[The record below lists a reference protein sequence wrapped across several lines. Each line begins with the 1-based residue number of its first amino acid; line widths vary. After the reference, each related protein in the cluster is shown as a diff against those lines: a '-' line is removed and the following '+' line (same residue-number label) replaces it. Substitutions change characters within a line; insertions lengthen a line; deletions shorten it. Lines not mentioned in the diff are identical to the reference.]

1 MFFRNFERWLKK
13 SLANKYKKSMSR
25 FLIIS
30 NRLPVQINLTED
42 NIEVTSSVGG
52 LATGMMSV
60 SKSSNSLWIGWSGI
74 DKEKLSDDQRDMV
87 NKALKDENCADVH
100 LTQEEV
106 ELYYE
111 GFSNK
116 TIWPLFHYFNQF
128 VIYEEEQWQAYQ
140 RVNQKFADVIADNMD
155 GVDKIWIHDYHLLL
169 LPQMIKERFPDATIG
184 FFLHIP
190 FPSYELFRI
199 LPWRIEII
207 RGMLGA
213 DLLGFHTFDYE
224 RHFMSA
230 VRRLLGYDININEIN
245 LPRRVVKVDN
255 FPMGIDYDKFN
266 NMALESQKR
275 SVREK
280 SEVRKE
286 LERYY
291 LLYPE
296 TKFILSIDRLDYTKG
311 LINRLLAFEYF
322 LKEYPE
328 YRDKVTLVLLAVPSR
343 IGVEQYQQMKSEVD
357 ETVGRIN
364 GEFSS
369 INRTPIWYFYRSM
382 PFESLVDLYNY
393 CEIALITPIRDG
405 MNLVAK
411 EFIASKTD
419 GRGVLILSEM
429 AGASKEMSE
438 ALIINPNNKS
448 QIAQAIKKAIEMPLD
463 EQIERNTVLQKRLK
477 RYNIEKWAT
486 DFLNALDK
494 VRQNE
499 QKYLAKKLTVANKSS
514 IVDVLKESNN
524 RIFFLDYDGTLTD
537 FYDNPQH
544 AKPDTELYALLD
556 KLAENPNNRVVL
568 ISGRDRKTFEAW
580 FGDKPYTLIVEH
592 GVWIRSAGS
601 DWEMIEQLDDS
612 WKDNIRSSLEFYVDR
627 TPGSFVEEKNYSLVW
642 HYRKS
647 DPELGLNRAI
657 ELKDELTSLVANL
670 NLEILEGNK
679 VIEIKN
685 RGINKGRAAQ
695 KLLQLNPADKIVA
708 IGDDWTDEFLFS
720 ALPADAISI
729 KVGMANTLAGYKV
742 ENYEEVRDLLED
754 LTDDETGL
762 T

>member
-1 MFFRNFERWLKK
+1 
-13 SLANKYKKSMSR
+13 MSR

-30 NRLPVQINLTED
+30 NRLPVQINLSDD
-42 NIEVTSSVGG
+42 NIDVTPSVGG
-52 LATGMMSV
+52 LATGMLSV
-60 SKSSNSLWIGWSGI
+60 SKSFNSLWIGWSGI
-74 DKEKLSDDQRDMV
+74 DKETLSSKSKKMVDQ
-87 NKALKDENCADVH
+87 ALHRENCVDVH

-128 VIYEEEQWQAYQ
+128 VHFEEEQWEAYKK
-140 RVNQKFADVIADNMD
+140 VNQKFADVIAENME
-155 GVDKIWIHDYHLLL
+155 GVDRIWVHDYHLLL
-169 LPQMIKERFPDATIG
+169 LPQMIKERFPDVTIG

-199 LPWRIEII
+199 LPWRLEII
-207 RGMLGA
+207 KGMLGA

-255 FPMGIDYDKFN
+255 FPMGIDYDKFHD
-266 NMALESQKR
+266 AAQESQKR

-296 TKFILSIDRLDYTKG
+296 TRFIISIDRLDYTKG
-311 LINRLLAFEYF
+311 LINRLEAFEYF
-322 LKEYPE
+322 LQEYPE
-328 YRDKVTLVLLAVPSR
+328 YREKVTLVLLAVPSR

-357 ETVGRIN
+357 EMVGRIN

-369 INRTPIWYFYRSM
+369 INRTPIWYFYRAM
-382 PFESLVDLYNY
+382 PFENLVDLYNY

-438 ALIINPNNKS
+438 ALIINPNDKA
-448 QIAQAIKKAIEMPLD
+448 QIAEAIKKAIEMPLD
-463 EQIERNTVLQKRLK
+463 EQIERNTILQKRLK

-499 QKYLAKKLTVANKSS
+499 QKFLARKLTDTNLNK
-514 IVDVLKESNN
+514 ILDELKSSNN
-524 RIFFLDYDGTLTD
+524 RVFFLDYDGTLTG
-537 FYDNPQH
+537 FVDNPKH
-544 AKPDTELYALLD
+544 AKPDAELFELLD
-556 KLAENPNNRVVL
+556 GLAANPNNRVVL
-568 ISGRDRKTFEAW
+568 ISGRDKMTFEKW
-580 FGDKPYTLIVEH
+580 FGSKPYTLIVEH

-601 DWEMIEQLDDS
+601 DWEMIEQLDYS
-612 WKDNIRSSLEFYVDR
+612 WKESIRSSLEFYVDR

-642 HYRKS
+642 HYRKT

-695 KLLQLNPADKIVA
+695 KLLQQTPADKILA

-720 ALPADAISI
+720 AIPSEAITI
-729 KVGMANTLAGYKV
+729 KVGMGNTLAGFKV
-742 ENYEEVRDLLED
+742 ENHEEVRDLVRRLLEI
-754 LTDDETGL
+754 
-762 T
+762 

>member
-1 MFFRNFERWLKK
+1 
-13 SLANKYKKSMSR
+13 MSR

-30 NRLPVQINLTED
+30 NRLPVQINVSDD
-42 NIEVTSSVGG
+42 NIDVIPSVGG

-60 SKSSNSLWIGWSGI
+60 SKSSDSLWIGWSGI
-74 DKEKLSDDQRDMV
+74 DKEQLSPGQMEKV
-87 NKALKDENCADVH
+87 NESLKNEDCVDVQ
-100 LTQEEV
+100 LTKEEV

-128 VIYEEEQWQAYQ
+128 VIYEEEQWQAYKK
-140 RVNQKFADVIADNMD
+140 VNQKFADVIAENMN

-169 LPQMIKERFPDATIG
+169 LPEMVKERFPDATVG

-199 LPWRIEII
+199 LPWRMEII

-224 RHFMSA
+224 RHFMSS

-255 FPMGIDYDKFN
+255 FPMGIDYDKFQKT
-266 NMALESQKR
+266 ALESQNY
-275 SVREK
+275 SVHEK
-280 SEVRKE
+280 SDVRKE
-286 LERYY
+286 LERYSQ
-291 LLYPE
+291 LFPE
-296 TKFILSIDRLDYTKG
+296 TRFIISIDRLDYTKG
-311 LINRLLAFEYF
+311 LINRLSAFEYF
-322 LKEYPE
+322 LNEYPE
-328 YRDKVTLVLLAVPSR
+328 YRDNVTLVLLAVPSR

-438 ALIINPNNKS
+438 ALIINPNDKA
-448 QIAQAIKKAIEMPLD
+448 QIALAIKKAIEMPIE
-463 EQIERNTVLQKRLK
+463 EQIERNAILQKRLK

-486 DFLNALDK
+486 DFLSALDK

-499 QKYLAKKLTVANKSS
+499 QKYLAKKLTTDNKNS
-514 IVDVLKESNN
+514 IAEELGKSNN
-524 RIFFLDYDGTLTD
+524 RLFFLDYDGTLTG
-537 FYDNPQH
+537 FVDNPQH
-544 AKPDTELYALLD
+544 ARPDEQLYELLD
-556 KLAENPNNRVVL
+556 NLAANPNNRVVL
-568 ISGRDRKTFEAW
+568 ISGRDRATFEDW

-612 WKDNIRSSLEFYVDR
+612 WKENIRSSLEFYVDR

-642 HYRKS
+642 HYRKT

-657 ELKDELTSLVANL
+657 ELKDELTSLVSNL

-695 KLLQLNPADKIVA
+695 KLLQLNPADKIIA

-720 ALPADAISI
+720 AMPQDAISI
-729 KVGMANTLAGYKV
+729 KVGMSNTLAGYKV
-742 ENYEEVRDLLED
+742 ENFEEVRDLLKKFSGIE
-754 LTDDETGL
+754 
-762 T
+762 

>member
-1 MFFRNFERWLKK
+1 E
-13 SLANKYKKSMSR
+13 
-25 FLIIS
+25 
-30 NRLPVQINLTED
+30 E
-42 NIEVTSSVGG
+42 NIEVTPSVGG

-60 SKSSNSLWIGWSGI
+60 SKSFNSLWIGWSGI
-74 DKEKLSDDQRDMV
+74 DKETLPGSQQDMV
-87 NKALKDENCADVH
+87 NQALKEEDCVDVH

-128 VIYEEEQWQAYQ
+128 VNYDEEQWQAYKK
-140 RVNQKFADVIADNMD
+140 VNQKFADVIAENME

-169 LPQMIKERFPDATIG
+169 LPQMVKQQFPDATIG

-199 LPWRIEII
+199 LPWRLEII
-207 RGMLGA
+207 HGMLGA
-213 DLLGFHTFDYE
+213 DLLGFHSFDYE

-245 LPRRVVKVDN
+245 LARRIVKVDN
-255 FPMGIDYDKFN
+255 FPMGIDYDKFH
-266 NMALESQKR
+266 NMAIESQKR

-291 LLYPE
+291 LLHPD
-296 TKFILSIDRLDYTKG
+296 TKFIISIDRLDYTKG
-311 LINRLLAFEYF
+311 IINRLRAFEYF
-322 LKEYPE
+322 LREYPE
-328 YRDKVTLVLLAVPSR
+328 YRNNVTLVLLAVPSR

-369 INRTPIWYFYRSM
+369 INRNPIWYFYRSM
-382 PFESLVDLYNY
+382 PFENLVDLYNY

-429 AGASKEMSE
+429 AGASKEMGE
-438 ALIINPNNKS
+438 ALIINPNDKA
-448 QIAQAIKKAIEMPLD
+448 QIAQSIKKAIEMPVD
-463 EQIERNTVLQKRLK
+463 EQIERNTALQKRLK

-499 QKYLAKKLTVANKSS
+499 QRYLAKKLTVANKNT
-514 IVDVLKESNN
+514 IIAELKASRN
-524 RIFFLDYDGTLTD
+524 RVFFLDYDGTLTG
-537 FYDNPQH
+537 FVDNPRN
-544 AKPDTELYALLD
+544 ARPDAELYELLD
-556 KLAENPNNRVVL
+556 SIAANPDNRVVL
-568 ISGRDRKTFEAW
+568 ISGRDRKTFDEW
-580 FGDKPYTLIVEH
+580 FGGKPYTLIVEH

-601 DWEMIEQLDDS
+601 DWEIIEQLDDS
-612 WKDNIRSSLEFYVDR
+612 WKEKIRSSLEFYVDR

-642 HYRKS
+642 HYRKT

-695 KLLQLNPADKIVA
+695 KLLQLNPADKIIA

-720 ALPADAISI
+720 ALPPDAISI
-729 KVGMANTLAGYKV
+729 KVGMANTLAGYKL
-742 ENYEEVRDLLED
+742 ENYEEVRDFLKEVNS
-754 LTDDETGL
+754 EN
-762 T
+762 

>member
-1 MFFRNFERWLKK
+1 
-13 SLANKYKKSMSR
+13 MSR

-30 NRLPVQINLTED
+30 NRLPVQINVSDD
-42 NIEVTSSVGG
+42 NIDVIPSVGG

-60 SKSSNSLWIGWSGI
+60 SKSSDSLWIGWSGI
-74 DKEKLSDDQRDMV
+74 DKEQLSPGQMEKV
-87 NKALKDENCADVH
+87 NESLKNEDCVDVQ
-100 LTQEEV
+100 LTKEEV

-128 VIYEEEQWQAYQ
+128 VIYEEEQWQAYKK
-140 RVNQKFADVIADNMD
+140 VNQKFADVIAENMN

-169 LPQMIKERFPDATIG
+169 LPEMVKERFPDATVG

-199 LPWRIEII
+199 LPWRMEII

-224 RHFMSA
+224 RHFMSS

-255 FPMGIDYDKFN
+255 FPMGIDYDKFQKT
-266 NMALESQKR
+266 ALESQNY
-275 SVREK
+275 SVHEK
-280 SEVRKE
+280 SDVRKE
-286 LERYY
+286 LERYSQ
-291 LLYPE
+291 LFPE
-296 TKFILSIDRLDYTKG
+296 TRFIISIDRLDYTKG
-311 LINRLLAFEYF
+311 LINRLSAFEYF
-322 LKEYPE
+322 LNEYPE
-328 YRDKVTLVLLAVPSR
+328 YRDNVTLVLLAVPSR

-438 ALIINPNNKS
+438 ALIINPNDKA
-448 QIAQAIKKAIEMPLD
+448 QIALAIKKAIEMPLE
-463 EQIERNTVLQKRLK
+463 EQIERNAILQKRLK

-486 DFLNALDK
+486 DFLSALDK

-499 QKYLAKKLTVANKSS
+499 QKYLAKKLTTDNKNS
-514 IVDVLKESNN
+514 IAEELGKSNN
-524 RIFFLDYDGTLTD
+524 RLFFLDYDGTLTG
-537 FYDNPQH
+537 FVDNPQH
-544 AKPDTELYALLD
+544 ARPDEQLYELLD
-556 KLAENPNNRVVL
+556 NLAANPNNRVVL
-568 ISGRDRKTFEAW
+568 ISGRDRATFEDW

-612 WKDNIRSSLEFYVDR
+612 WKENIRSSLEFYVDR

-642 HYRKS
+642 HYRKT

-657 ELKDELTSLVANL
+657 ELKDELTSLVSNL

-695 KLLQLNPADKIVA
+695 KLLQLNPADKIIA

-720 ALPADAISI
+720 AMPQDAISI
-729 KVGMANTLAGYKV
+729 KVGMSNTLAGYKV
-742 ENYEEVRDLLED
+742 ENFEEVRDLLKKFSGIE
-754 LTDDETGL
+754 
-762 T
+762 

>member
-1 MFFRNFERWLKK
+1 M
-13 SLANKYKKSMSR
+13 
-25 FLIIS
+25 
-30 NRLPVQINLTED
+30 V
-42 NIEVTSSVGG
+42 
-52 LATGMMSV
+52 SV
-60 SKSSNSLWIGWSGI
+60 SKSFNSQWIGWSGI
-74 DKEKLSDDQRDMV
+74 DKDKLSDNQRNMV
-87 NKALKDENCADVH
+87 NQALERENCVDVN
-100 LTQEEV
+100 LTQEEE

-128 VIYEEEQWQAYQ
+128 VIYEEIQWQAYR
-140 RVNQKFADVIADNMD
+140 RVNQKFADVIAENME

-169 LPQMIKERFPDATIG
+169 LPQMIKERFPEVTIG

-199 LPWRIEII
+199 LPWRTEII
-207 RGMLGA
+207 KGMLGA

-245 LPRRVVKVDN
+245 LPRRIVKVDN
-255 FPMGIDYDKFN
+255 FPMGIDYDKFHDS
-266 NMALESQKR
+266 ALESQNR

-296 TKFILSIDRLDYTKG
+296 TRFILSIDRLDYTKG
-311 LINRLLAFEYF
+311 IINRLDAFEFF

-328 YRDKVTLVLLAVPSR
+328 YRDNVTLVLLAVPSR

-382 PFESLVDLYNY
+382 PFENLVDLYNY

-438 ALIINPNNKS
+438 ALIINPNDKA
-448 QIAQAIKKAIEMPLD
+448 QIAQAIKKAIEMPLE
-463 EQIERNTVLQKRLK
+463 EQIERNTALQKRLK

-499 QKYLAKKLTVANKSS
+499 LNYLVKKLTETNKNDL
-514 IVDVLKESNN
+514 VEELKTSNN
-524 RIFFLDYDGTLTD
+524 RIFFLDYDGTLTG
-537 FYDNPQH
+537 FEDNPQH
-544 AKPDTELYALLD
+544 AKPDAELYELLD
-556 KLAENPNNRVVL
+556 KLAENPNNRVVI
-568 ISGRDRKTFEAW
+568 ISGRDRITFEEW
-580 FGDKPYTLIVEH
+580 FNDKPYTLIIEH

-612 WKDNIRSSLEFYVDR
+612 WKESIRSALEFYVDR

-642 HYRKS
+642 HYRKT

-695 KLLQLNPADKIVA
+695 KLLQMNPADKIIA

-720 ALPADAISI
+720 SIPPGAITI
-729 KVGMANTLAGYKV
+729 KVGMANTLACYKV
-742 ENYEEVRDLLED
+742 ENYEEVRDLLRRFTNID
-754 LTDDETGL
+754 
-762 T
+762 

>member
-1 MFFRNFERWLKK
+1 M
-13 SLANKYKKSMSR
+13 ANKYKKTMSR

-30 NRLPVQINLTED
+30 NRLPVQINLSDD
-42 NIEVTSSVGG
+42 NIDVTPSVGG
-52 LATGMMSV
+52 LATGMLSV
-60 SKSSNSLWIGWSGI
+60 SKSFNSLWIGWSGI
-74 DKEKLSDDQRDMV
+74 DKETLSSKSKKMVDQ
-87 NKALKDENCADVH
+87 ALHRENCVDVH

-128 VIYEEEQWQAYQ
+128 VHFEEEQWEAYKK
-140 RVNQKFADVIADNMD
+140 VNQKFADVIAENME
-155 GVDKIWIHDYHLLL
+155 GVDRIWVHDYHLLL
-169 LPQMIKERFPDATIG
+169 LPQMIKERFPDVTIG

-199 LPWRIEII
+199 LPWRLEII
-207 RGMLGA
+207 KGMLGA

-255 FPMGIDYDKFN
+255 FPMGIDYDKFHD
-266 NMALESQKR
+266 AAQESQKR

-296 TKFILSIDRLDYTKG
+296 TRFIISIDRLDYTKG
-311 LINRLLAFEYF
+311 LINRLEAFEYF
-322 LKEYPE
+322 LQEYPE
-328 YRDKVTLVLLAVPSR
+328 YREKVTLVLLAVPSR

-357 ETVGRIN
+357 EMVGRIN

-369 INRTPIWYFYRSM
+369 INRTPIWYFYRAM
-382 PFESLVDLYNY
+382 PFENLVDLYNY

-438 ALIINPNNKS
+438 ALIINPNDKA
-448 QIAQAIKKAIEMPLD
+448 QIAEAIKKAIEMPLD
-463 EQIERNTVLQKRLK
+463 EQIERNTILQKRLK

-499 QKYLAKKLTVANKSS
+499 QKFLARKLTDTNLNK
-514 IVDVLKESNN
+514 ILDELKSSNN
-524 RIFFLDYDGTLTD
+524 RVFFLDYDGTLTG
-537 FYDNPQH
+537 FVDNPKH
-544 AKPDTELYALLD
+544 AKPDAELFELLD
-556 KLAENPNNRVVL
+556 GLAANPNNRVVL
-568 ISGRDRKTFEAW
+568 ISGRDKMTFEKW
-580 FGDKPYTLIVEH
+580 FGSKPYTLIVEH

-612 WKDNIRSSLEFYVDR
+612 WKESIRSSLEFYVDR

-642 HYRKS
+642 HYRKT

-695 KLLQLNPADKIVA
+695 KLLQQTPADKILA

-720 ALPADAISI
+720 AIPSEAITI
-729 KVGMANTLAGYKV
+729 KVGMGNTLAGFKV
-742 ENYEEVRDLLED
+742 ENHEEVRDLVRRLLEI
-754 LTDDETGL
+754 
-762 T
+762 

>member
-1 MFFRNFERWLKK
+1 
-13 SLANKYKKSMSR
+13 MSR

-30 NRLPVQINLTED
+30 NRLPIQLNLTED
-42 NIEVTSSVGG
+42 NIEVTPSVGG
-52 LATGMMSV
+52 LATGMSSV
-60 SKSSNSLWIGWSGI
+60 FESFDSLWIGWSGI
-74 DKEKLSDDQRDMV
+74 DRDTLTEEQKERVDQALLKEK
-87 NKALKDENCADVH
+87 CIDVQ
-100 LTQEEV
+100 LNQEEV

-116 TIWPLFHYFNQF
+116 TIWPLFHYFNQY
-128 VIYEEEQWQAYQ
+128 VKYEEDQWQAYQ
-140 RVNQKFADVIADNMD
+140 DVNRKFADVIAENME
-155 GVDKIWIHDYHLLL
+155 GVDRIWIHDYHLLL
-169 LPQMIKERFPDATIG
+169 LPELVKKRFQDATIG

-199 LPWRIEII
+199 LPWRTEII
-207 RGMLGA
+207 KGMLGA

-245 LPRRVVKVDN
+245 LPQRIVKVDN
-255 FPMGIDYDKFN
+255 FPMGIDYDKFHN
-266 NMALESQKR
+266 AALDSQKR

-296 TKFILSIDRLDYTKG
+296 TRFIISIDRLDYTKG
-311 LINRLLAFEYF
+311 LINRLEAFEYF
-322 LKEYPE
+322 LQNYPE
-328 YRDKVTLVLLAVPSR
+328 YREKVTLVLLAVPSR

-357 ETVGRIN
+357 EIVGRIN

-369 INRTPIWYFYRSM
+369 INRVPIWYFYRSL
-382 PFESLVDLYNY
+382 PFENLVDLYNY

-411 EFIASKTD
+411 EFIASKSD

-429 AGASKEMSE
+429 AGAAKEMSE
-438 ALIINPNNKS
+438 AIIINPNNKP
-448 QIAQAIKKAIEMPLD
+448 QIAEAIKKAIEMPLD

-477 RYNIEKWAT
+477 RYNVRKWAT
-486 DFLNALDK
+486 DFLNTLDK

-499 QKYLAKKLTVANKSS
+499 QKYLVKKLTERTKVNILEDIKQS
-514 IVDVLKESNN
+514 KN
-524 RIFFLDYDGTLTD
+524 RIFFLDYDGTLID
-537 FYDNPQH
+537 FRDNPQH
-544 AKPDTELYALLD
+544 AKPDTELYELLD
-556 KLAENPNNRVVL
+556 NLSENPSNRVVL
-568 ISGRDRKTFEAW
+568 ISGRDKSTFEEW
-580 FGDKPYTLIVEH
+580 FGKKPYTLIVEH
-592 GVWIRSAGS
+592 GVWIRPAGS

-627 TPGSFVEEKNYSLVW
+627 TPGSFVEEKNFSLVW
-642 HYRKS
+642 HHRKT

-695 KLLQLNPADKIVA
+695 KVLQLSPAEKIVA
-708 IGDDWTDEFLFS
+708 IGDDWTDEYLFS
-720 ALPADAISI
+720 AIPSEAVTI

-742 ENYEEVRDLLED
+742 ENYEEVRDFLKRIAAIS
-754 LTDDETGL
+754 
-762 T
+762 

>member
-1 MFFRNFERWLKK
+1 
-13 SLANKYKKSMSR
+13 MSR

-30 NRLPVQINLTED
+30 NRLPVQINISDE
-42 NIEVTSSVGG
+42 NVQVTPSVGG

-60 SKSSNSLWIGWSGI
+60 SQSFESLWIGWSGV
-74 DKEKLSDDQRDMV
+74 DKNMLSKTQQKLVSEALEKEDCVDV
-87 NKALKDENCADVH
+87 N
-100 LTQEEV
+100 LTEEEV

-116 TIWPLFHYFNQF
+116 TVWPLFHYFTQF
-128 VIYEEEQWQAYQ
+128 VQYEEEQWRAYK
-140 RVNQKFADVIADNMD
+140 RVNQKFADVIAENME
-155 GVDKIWIHDYHLLL
+155 GVNKIWVHDYHLLL
-169 LPQMIKERFPDATIG
+169 LPEMIKEKFPDVTIG

-199 LPWRIEII
+199 LPWRNEII
-207 RGMLGA
+207 KGMLGA

-224 RHFMSA
+224 RHFMSS

-245 LPRRVVKVDN
+245 LPRRIVKVDN

-266 NMALESQKR
+266 NAALESQKR
-275 SVREK
+275 SVHDK

-296 TKFILSIDRLDYTKG
+296 MKFVLSIDRLDYTKG
-311 LINRLLAFEYF
+311 LINRLQAFEYF
-322 LKEYPE
+322 LQEYPE

-357 ETVGRIN
+357 EIVGRIN
-364 GEFSS
+364 GEYSA

-382 PFESLVDLYNY
+382 PFENLVDLYNY

-411 EFIASKTD
+411 EFVASKTD

-438 ALIINPNNKS
+438 ALIINPNDKA
-448 QIAQAIKKAIEMPLD
+448 QIAAAIKKAIEMPLD
-463 EQIERNTVLQKRLK
+463 EQIERNTYLQKRLK
-477 RYNIEKWAT
+477 RYDIEKWAT

-499 QKYLAKKLTVANKSS
+499 RRYLAKKLTATSKNK
-514 IVDVLKESNN
+514 ILKEICGSEN
-524 RIFFLDYDGTLTD
+524 RIFFLDYDGTLTG
-537 FYDNPQH
+537 FVDNPKH
-544 AKPDTELYALLD
+544 ARPDEELYSLLD
-556 KLAENPNNRVVL
+556 NLAKNPKNRVVL
-568 ISGRDRKTFEAW
+568 ISGRDRETFEEW

-592 GVWIRSAGS
+592 GVWNRTAGS
-601 DWEMIEQLDDS
+601 DWEMIEPLDDS
-612 WKDNIRSSLEFYVDR
+612 WKESIRSSLEFYVDR
-627 TPGSFVEEKNYSLVW
+627 TPGSFIEEKNYSLVW

-647 DPELGLNRAI
+647 DPELGFNRAI

-670 NLEILEGNK
+670 NLEIMEGNK

-685 RGINKGRAAQ
+685 RGINKGRAALKVLHSQ
-695 KLLQLNPADKIVA
+695 PADKILA

-720 ALPADAISI
+720 ELPAEAVTI
-729 KVGMANTLAGYKV
+729 KVGMAQTVAGYKV
-742 ENYEEVRDLLED
+742 ENFEEVRSLLQK
-754 LTDDETGL
+754 LACDE
-762 T
+762 

>member
-1 MFFRNFERWLKK
+1 
-13 SLANKYKKSMSR
+13 MSR

-30 NRLPVQINLTED
+30 NRLPVQINLSED
-42 NIEVTSSVGG
+42 NIEVTPSVGG

-60 SKSSNSLWIGWSGI
+60 SKSSDSLWIGWSGI
-74 DKEKLSDDQRDMV
+74 DKEKLSDDQRKMV
-87 NKALKDENCADVH
+87 NHALKEENAVDVH
-100 LTQEEV
+100 LTQDEV

-140 RVNQKFADVIADNMD
+140 QVNQKFADVIAENME

-169 LPQMIKERFPDATIG
+169 LPQMVKKRFPDATIG

-199 LPWRIEII
+199 LPWRNEII

-245 LPRRVVKVDN
+245 LPRRIVKVDN
-255 FPMGIDYDKFN
+255 FPMGIDYDKFH
-266 NMALESQKR
+266 NMALASQKR

-311 LINRLLAFEYF
+311 IINRLLAFEYF

-382 PFESLVDLYNY
+382 PFENLVDLYNY

-411 EFIASKTD
+411 EYIASKTD

-438 ALIINPNNKS
+438 ALIINPNNKA

-477 RYNIEKWAT
+477 RYDIEKWAT
-486 DFLNALDK
+486 DFLSALDK

-499 QKYLAKKLTVANKSS
+499 QKYLAKKLTEANKNR
-514 IVDVLKESNN
+514 IIEELKESNN

-544 AKPDTELYALLD
+544 AKPDAELYSLLD
-556 KLAENPNNRVVL
+556 QIAEDPNNRVVL
-568 ISGRDRKTFEAW
+568 ISGRDRQTFEEW

-601 DWEMIEQLDDS
+601 DWEMIEQLDDT
-612 WKDNIRSSLEFYVDR
+612 WKEKIRSSLEFYVDR

-695 KLLQLNPADKIVA
+695 KLLQLNPADKIIA

-720 ALPADAISI
+720 ALPPDAISI

-742 ENYEEVRDLLED
+742 ENYEEVRDLLKEIID
-754 LTDDETGL
+754 GEQGLTD
-762 T
+762 

>member
-1 MFFRNFERWLKK
+1 
-13 SLANKYKKSMSR
+13 MSR

-30 NRLPVQINLTED
+30 NRLPVQISISENDIGVEP
-42 NIEVTSSVGG
+42 SVGG

-60 SKSSNSLWIGWSGI
+60 SKSFNSLWIGWSGV
-74 DKEKLSDDQRDMV
+74 DFNELTNSQVKKVNSALKKEKCVSV
-87 NKALKDENCADVH
+87 N

-128 VIYEEEQWQAYQ
+128 VEYEDEQWQAYK
-140 RVNQKFADVIADNMD
+140 RVNQKFADVIAENME

-169 LPQMIKERFPDATIG
+169 LPQMIKEKFPDVTIG

-199 LPWRIEII
+199 LPWRNEII
-207 RGMLGA
+207 QGMLGA

-230 VRRLLGYDININEIN
+230 VRRLLGYDININEIH
-245 LPRRVVKVDN
+245 LPKRIVKVDN
-255 FPMGIDYDKFN
+255 FPMGIDYDKFQDA
-266 NMALESQKR
+266 ALDSQKR
-275 SVREK
+275 SVRDK
-280 SEVRKE
+280 SEIRKE

-296 TKFILSIDRLDYTKG
+296 TKFVLSIDRLDYTKG
-311 LINRLLAFEYF
+311 LINRLEAFEYF
-322 LKEYPE
+322 LENYPE
-328 YRDKVTLVLLAVPSR
+328 YRNKITLVLLAVPSR
-343 IGVEQYQQMKSEVD
+343 IGVDQYQQMKSEVD
-357 ETVGRIN
+357 EIVGRIN
-364 GEFSS
+364 GTYSS
-369 INRTPIWYFYRSM
+369 INRNPIWYFYRSL
-382 PFESLVDLYNY
+382 PFENLVDLYNY

-438 ALIINPNNKS
+438 ALIINPNDRA
-448 QIAQAIKKAIEMPLD
+448 QIAEAIKRAIEMPLD

-486 DFLNALDK
+486 DFLNSLDK
-494 VRQNE
+494 VLQNE
-499 QKYLAKKLTVANKSS
+499 QQYLAKKLTNSTRNK
-514 IVDVLKESNN
+514 IIKELCQSDN
-524 RIFFLDYDGTLTD
+524 RIFFLDYDGTLTG
-537 FYDNPQH
+537 FKDNPKH
-544 AKPDTELYALLD
+544 ARPDKELYELLD
-556 KLAENPNNRVVL
+556 NLANNPKNRVVL
-568 ISGRDRKTFEAW
+568 ISGRDKNTFEEW

-592 GVWIRSAGS
+592 GVWYREAGGQ
-601 DWEMIEQLDDS
+601 WEMIEPLDDS
-612 WKDNIRSSLEFYVDR
+612 WKESIRSSLEFYVDR
-627 TPGSFVEEKNYSLVW
+627 TPGSFIEEKNYSLVW

-657 ELKDELTSLVANL
+657 ELKDEMTSLVSNL
-670 NLEILEGNK
+670 NLEIMEGNK
-679 VIEIKN
+679 VLEIKN
-685 RGINKGRAAQ
+685 RGINKGRAAL
-695 KLLQLNPADKIVA
+695 KVLHSRPADKIMA

-720 ALPADAISI
+720 DLPNEAITI
-729 KVGMANTLAGYKV
+729 KVGMAHTVAGYKV
-742 ENYEEVRDLLED
+742 ENFEEVRGLLQQMACE
-754 LTDDETGL
+754 E
-762 T
+762 

>member
-1 MFFRNFERWLKK
+1 
-13 SLANKYKKSMSR
+13 MSR

-30 NRLPVQINLTED
+30 NRLPIQLNLTED
-42 NIEVTSSVGG
+42 NIEATPSVGG
-52 LATGMMSV
+52 LATGMSSV
-60 SKSSNSLWIGWSGI
+60 FESFDSLWIGWSGI
-74 DKEKLSDDQRDMV
+74 DRNTLTEEQKERVDQALLKEKCIDVQLS
-87 NKALKDENCADVH
+87 
-100 LTQEEV
+100 QEEV

-116 TIWPLFHYFNQF
+116 TIWPLFHYFNQY
-128 VIYEEEQWQAYQ
+128 VKYEEDQWQAYQ
-140 RVNQKFADVIADNMD
+140 DVNRKFADVIAENME
-155 GVDKIWIHDYHLLL
+155 GVDRIWIHDYHLLL
-169 LPQMIKERFPDATIG
+169 LPELVKKRFQDATIG

-199 LPWRIEII
+199 LPWRTEII
-207 RGMLGA
+207 KGMLGA

-245 LPRRVVKVDN
+245 LPQRIVKVDN
-255 FPMGIDYDKFN
+255 FPMGIDYDKFHN
-266 NMALESQKR
+266 AALDSQKR

-296 TKFILSIDRLDYTKG
+296 TRFIISIDRLDYTKG
-311 LINRLLAFEYF
+311 LINRLEAFEYF
-322 LKEYPE
+322 LQNYPE
-328 YRDKVTLVLLAVPSR
+328 YREKVTLVLLAVPSR

-357 ETVGRIN
+357 EIVGRIN

-369 INRTPIWYFYRSM
+369 INRVPIWYFYRSL
-382 PFESLVDLYNY
+382 PFENLVDLYNY

-411 EFIASKTD
+411 EFIASKSD

-429 AGASKEMSE
+429 AGAAKEMSE
-438 ALIINPNNKS
+438 AIIINPNNKP
-448 QIAQAIKKAIEMPLD
+448 QIAEAIKKAIEMPLD

-477 RYNIEKWAT
+477 RYNVRKWAT
-486 DFLNALDK
+486 DFLNTLDK

-499 QKYLAKKLTVANKSS
+499 QKYLVKKLTERTKVNILEDIKQS
-514 IVDVLKESNN
+514 KN
-524 RIFFLDYDGTLTD
+524 RIFFLDYDGTLID
-537 FYDNPQH
+537 FRDNPQH
-544 AKPDTELYALLD
+544 AKPDTELYELLD
-556 KLAENPNNRVVL
+556 NLSENPSNRVVL
-568 ISGRDRKTFEAW
+568 ISGRDKSTFEEW
-580 FGDKPYTLIVEH
+580 FGKKPYTLIVEH
-592 GVWIRSAGS
+592 GVWIRPAGS

-627 TPGSFVEEKNYSLVW
+627 TPGSFVEEKNFSLVW
-642 HYRKS
+642 HYRKT

-695 KLLQLNPADKIVA
+695 KVLQLNPAEKIVA
-708 IGDDWTDEFLFS
+708 IGDDWTDEYLFS
-720 ALPADAISI
+720 AIPSEAVTI

-742 ENYEEVRDLLED
+742 ENYEEVRDFLKRIAAIS
-754 LTDDETGL
+754 
-762 T
+762 

>member
-1 MFFRNFERWLKK
+1 
-13 SLANKYKKSMSR
+13 MSR

-30 NRLPVQINLTED
+30 NRLPIQLNLTED
-42 NIEVTSSVGG
+42 NIEVTPSVGG
-52 LATGMMSV
+52 LATGMSSV
-60 SKSSNSLWIGWSGI
+60 FESFDSLWIGWSGI
-74 DKEKLSDDQRDMV
+74 DRNTLTEEQKERVDQALLKEKCIDVQLS
-87 NKALKDENCADVH
+87 
-100 LTQEEV
+100 QEEV

-116 TIWPLFHYFNQF
+116 TIWPLFHYFNQY
-128 VIYEEEQWQAYQ
+128 VKYEEDQWQAYQ
-140 RVNQKFADVIADNMD
+140 DVNRKFADVIAENME
-155 GVDKIWIHDYHLLL
+155 GVDRIWIHDYHLLL
-169 LPQMIKERFPDATIG
+169 LPELVKKRFQDATIG

-199 LPWRIEII
+199 LPWRTEII
-207 RGMLGA
+207 KGMLGA

-245 LPRRVVKVDN
+245 LPQRIVKVDN
-255 FPMGIDYDKFN
+255 FPMGIDYDKFHN
-266 NMALESQKR
+266 AALDSQKR

-296 TKFILSIDRLDYTKG
+296 TRFIISIDRLDYTKG
-311 LINRLLAFEYF
+311 LINRLEAFEYF
-322 LKEYPE
+322 LQNYPE
-328 YRDKVTLVLLAVPSR
+328 YREKVTLVLLAVPSR

-357 ETVGRIN
+357 EIVGRIN

-369 INRTPIWYFYRSM
+369 INRVPIWYFYRSL
-382 PFESLVDLYNY
+382 PFENLVDLYNY

-411 EFIASKTD
+411 EFIASKSD

-429 AGASKEMSE
+429 AGAAKEMSE
-438 ALIINPNNKS
+438 AIIINPNNKP
-448 QIAQAIKKAIEMPLD
+448 QIAEAIKKAIEMPLD

-477 RYNIEKWAT
+477 RYNVRKWAT
-486 DFLNALDK
+486 DFLNTLDK

-499 QKYLAKKLTVANKSS
+499 QKYLVKKLTERTKVNILEDIKQS
-514 IVDVLKESNN
+514 KN
-524 RIFFLDYDGTLTD
+524 RIFFLDYDGTLID
-537 FYDNPQH
+537 FRDNPQH
-544 AKPDTELYALLD
+544 AKPDTELYELLD
-556 KLAENPNNRVVL
+556 NLSENPSNRVVL
-568 ISGRDRKTFEAW
+568 ISGRDKSTFEEW
-580 FGDKPYTLIVEH
+580 FGKKPYTLIVEH
-592 GVWIRSAGS
+592 GVWIRPAGS

-627 TPGSFVEEKNYSLVW
+627 TPGSFVEEKNFSLVW
-642 HYRKS
+642 HHRKT

-695 KLLQLNPADKIVA
+695 KVLQLNPAEKIVA
-708 IGDDWTDEFLFS
+708 IGDDWTDEYLFS
-720 ALPADAISI
+720 AIPSEAVTI

-742 ENYEEVRDLLED
+742 ENYEEVRDFLKRIAAIS
-754 LTDDETGL
+754 
-762 T
+762 

>member
-1 MFFRNFERWLKK
+1 
-13 SLANKYKKSMSR
+13 MSR

-30 NRLPVQINLTED
+30 NRLPVQLKLSETQID
-42 NIEVTSSVGG
+42 VTPSVGG

-60 SKSSNSLWIGWSGI
+60 SKSFNSLWIGWSGI
-74 DKEKLSDDQRDMV
+74 DKDKLSENQHEMV
-87 NKALKDENCADVH
+87 DEALKKEKCVDVH

-128 VIYEEEQWQAYQ
+128 VKYEEEQWEAYK
-140 RVNQKFADVIADNMD
+140 RVNQKFADAIAENMD

-169 LPQMIKERFPDATIG
+169 LPQMVKERFPNTTIG

-199 LPWRIEII
+199 LPWRTEII
-207 RGMLGA
+207 KGMLGA

-245 LPRRVVKVDN
+245 LPRRIVKVDN
-255 FPMGIDYDKFN
+255 FPMGIDYDKFHN
-266 NMALESQKR
+266 SALESQKR

-296 TKFILSIDRLDYTKG
+296 TKFIISIDRLDYTKG
-311 LINRLLAFEYF
+311 LINRLEAFEYF

-382 PFESLVDLYNY
+382 PFENLVDLYNY

-411 EFIASKTD
+411 EFVASKTD

-438 ALIINPNNKS
+438 ALIINPNNKA
-448 QIAQAIKKAIEMPLD
+448 QIAQAIKRAIEMPLD
-463 EQIERNTVLQKRLK
+463 EQMERNTVLQKRLK
-477 RYNIEKWAT
+477 RYNIEKWAD
-486 DFLNALDK
+486 DFLSTLDK

-499 QKYLAKKLTVANKSS
+499 QKYLAKKITEANKNKIIEEINSS
-514 IVDVLKESNN
+514 SN
-524 RIFFLDYDGTLTD
+524 RIFFLDYDGTLID
-537 FYDNPQH
+537 FEDNPLH
-544 AKPDTELYALLD
+544 AKPDAELYSLLD
-556 KLAENPNNRVVL
+556 KLAENPNNRIVL
-568 ISGRDRKTFEAW
+568 ISGRDRKTFEEW

-601 DWEMIEQLDDS
+601 EWEMIEQLDDT
-612 WKDNIRSSLEFYVDR
+612 WKESIRSSLEFYVDR

-642 HYRKS
+642 HYRKT

-679 VIEIKN
+679 VVEIKN

-695 KLLQLNPADKIVA
+695 KLLQLNPADKIIA

-720 ALPADAISI
+720 AIPTEAITI
-729 KVGMANTLAGYKV
+729 KVGMANTLAGFKV
-742 ENYEEVRDLLED
+742 ENFEEVRDLLKKLAGYE
-754 LTDDETGL
+754 
-762 T
+762 